1 MIVHF
6 KVYICLRSILCNNA
20 DMHLKSYIFRQLSY
34 LTHSHFTPPPPL
46 TLINSKIRDLVK
58 QKQYLEAL
66 KLYSKNP
73 NFPISTT
80 KFTFPSLLK
89 ACASIS
95 NLYNGK
101 TLHATITYMGLQSDD
116 PYITASLINMYV
128 KCGSLENA
136 VKVFDELSEREVC
149 TRDVTVWNSMIDGH
163 FRFGRI
169 LEGIGQF
176 CRMQRL
182 DVKPDAYSLSIL
194 LGVCNNGILGCKA
207 GKQMHGYILRN
218 MFNGD
223 PFLDTAIVDMYLSC
237 GQFAYAW
244 CVFDKLGDKS
254 SVIVWNVM
262 IGGFCEKGLWECSLE
277 LYSLA
282 KNESVKFLSTSFS
295 TALSACGNSE
305 DVSFG
310 MQVHCDVIKMGF
322 QSNPYVCTSL
332 LTMYAKCKLVEDAE
346 GIFYQ
351 ILDKEIEL
359 WNAMISAYVNNGR
372 AYDALEIYN
381 QMRVNAIP
389 SDAFTILNIFSST
402 SMIGLHD
409 FGRSVHAELIKKPIE
424 SNIVIQSA
432 LLTMY
437 AKCGSNA
444 DANLVFSTMEE
455 RDVVAFGSVISGFCR
470 ISKFEEALGFFRAME
485 ADGVKPDSDV
495 MVSVISACSGL
506 ENVDLGGQIHGFV
519 IKNGFQLDLFV
530 ASSLIDMYSKCGF
543 LDSAEKVFSGMPHK
557 SLVTWNSMISCY
569 CRNGLPEHSIKLFPQ
584 ILQHGFHPD
593 SVSITTVLGAISSV
607 AALIQGKIVHGYLTR
622 LEIRCDIQ
630 MENALID
637 MYIKCGF
644 LKYARYIFQNMFPK
658 DLVTWNS
665 MIAGYGS
672 HGESLKAMRLFDEM
686 KRSGIRPDDV
696 TFLCLLSSCN
706 HSGLIEAGQNLF
718 QSMKTEYGI
727 EPKMEHYV
735 NMVDL
740 LGRAGHLDEAYEFVR
755 SMPVEPDRSIWLS
768 LLCACRAHRNVELGE
783 LAAQNLLKL
792 EPSIG
797 SNYVHLLNLYGEAE
811 LWDKAADLRASMKEK
826 GLKKHP
832 GCSWIEVKNRVDVF
846 LSGDS
851 SSPRTTEI
859 YETLNSLRR
868 NMRKKVD
875 NHVSVD

>member
-1 MIVHF
+1 
-6 KVYICLRSILCNNA
+6 
-20 DMHLKSYIFRQLSY
+20 MHLKSYIFRQVSY
-34 LTHSHFTPPPPL
+34 LTHPHCTPPLPN
-46 TLINSKIRDLVK
+46 LINSKIRNLVQ

-66 KLYSKNP
+66 KFYSQNP

-95 NLYNGK
+95 NLYYGK
-101 TLHATITYMGLQSDD
+101 TLHATITYMGLQPD
-116 PYITASLINMYV
+116 PYITTSLIDMYV
-128 KCGSLENA
+128 KCRSLDNA
-136 VKVFDELSEREVC
+136 VKVFDELSEGEVC
-149 TRDVTVWNSMIDGH
+149 SRDVSVWNSMIDGY
-163 FRFGRI
+163 FRFDRI
-169 LEGIGQF
+169 SEGIGQF

-182 DVKPDAYSLSIL
+182 DLRPDAYSLSIL
-194 LGVCNNGILGCKA
+194 LGVCDNGILGYKE
-207 GKQMHGYILRN
+207 GKQIHGYVLRN
-218 MFNGD
+218 MFDGD
-223 PFLDTAIVDMYLSC
+223 PFLDTAIIDMYLSC
-237 GQFAYAW
+237 GMLTNAW
-244 CVFDKLGDKS
+244 YVFDKLGDRS
-254 SVIVWNVM
+254 GVVVWNVM

-277 LYSLA
+277 LHSFA
-282 KNESVKFLSTSFS
+282 KNEGVKFLSASFS
-295 TALSACGNSE
+295 TVLSACGSSE

-322 QSNPYVCTSL
+322 QSNPYVYTSL

-351 ILDKEIEL
+351 ILDKETEV

-372 AYDALEIYN
+372 AYDALELYN
-381 QMRVNAIP
+381 SMRVNAIL
-389 SDAFTILNIFSST
+389 SDVFTILNIFSSS
-402 SMIGLHD
+402 SMVGLYD
-409 FGRSVHAELIKKPIE
+409 FGRSVHAELIKRPIQN
-424 SNIVIQSA
+424 NIAIQST

-437 AKCGSNA
+437 SKCGSSA

-455 RDVVAFGSVISGFCR
+455 RDVVAFGSMISGFCHN
-470 ISKFEEALGFFRAME
+470 SKFEEALNFFRDME
-485 ADGVKPDSDV
+485 AHGVKPDSDI

-506 ENVDLGGQIHGFV
+506 ENVDLGCEIHGFV
-519 IKNGFQLDLFV
+519 VKSGFQLDLFV

-543 LDSAEKVFSGMPHK
+543 LDSAEKIFSGMPHK

-569 CRNGLPEHSIKLFPQ
+569 CRNGLPEYSIRLFPQ

-593 SVSITTVLGAISSV
+593 SVSITSVLGAISSV
-607 AALIQGKIVHGYLTR
+607 AALIQGKIVHGYVTR
-622 LEIRCDIQ
+622 LKVRCDIQ
-630 MENALID
+630 VENALID

-644 LKYARYIFQNMFPK
+644 LKYAHYIFQNMFRK

-672 HGESLKAMRLFDEM
+672 HGECLKAMTLFDCM
-686 KRSGIRPDDV
+686 KSSEIRPDAV

-706 HSGLIEAGQNLF
+706 HSGLVEAGQHLF
-718 QSMKTEYGI
+718 QSMEVEHGI

-740 LGRAGHLDEAYEFVR
+740 LGRAGRLDEAYKFVR
-755 SMPVEPDRSIWLS
+755 SMPVEPERSVWLS

-783 LAAQNLLKL
+783 LAADNLLKL
-792 EPSIG
+792 EPSTG

-811 LWDKAADLRASMKEK
+811 LWDRAANLRASMKEK
-826 GLKKHP
+826 GLKKQP
-832 GCSWIEVKNRVDVF
+832 GCSWIELKNRVDVF

-868 NMRKKVD
+868 NMRKKGD
-875 NHVSVD
+875 NSVF

>member
-1 MIVHF
+1 
-6 KVYICLRSILCNNA
+6 
-20 DMHLKSYIFRQLSY
+20 
-34 LTHSHFTPPPPL
+34 
-46 TLINSKIRDLVK
+46 
-58 QKQYLEAL
+58 
-66 KLYSKNP
+66 
-73 NFPISTT
+73 
-80 KFTFPSLLK
+80 
-89 ACASIS
+89 
-95 NLYNGK
+95 
-101 TLHATITYMGLQSDD
+101 
-116 PYITASLINMYV
+116 
-128 KCGSLENA
+128 
-136 VKVFDELSEREVC
+136 
-149 TRDVTVWNSMIDGH
+149 
-163 FRFGRI
+163 
-169 LEGIGQF
+169 
-176 CRMQRL
+176 MQRL
-182 DVKPDAYSLSIL
+182 DVKPDEYSLSIL
-194 LGVCNNGILGCKA
+194 LGVCDNGILGCKE

-237 GQFAYAW
+237 GQLAYAW

-254 SVIVWNVM
+254 SVVVWNVM

-295 TALSACGNSE
+295 TALSACGSSE
-305 DVSFG
+305 DASFG

-322 QSNPYVCTSL
+322 QSNPYVYTSL

-351 ILDKEIEL
+351 ILDKEIEV
-359 WNAMISAYVNNGR
+359 WNAMISAYVNNGC

-409 FGRSVHAELIKKPIE
+409 FG
-424 SNIVIQSA
+424 
-432 LLTMY
+432 
-437 AKCGSNA
+437 
-444 DANLVFSTMEE
+444 STMEE
-455 RDVVAFGSVISGFCR
+455 RDVIAFGSVISGFCR
-470 ISKFEEALGFFRAME
+470 NSKFEEALGFFRAME

-506 ENVDLGGQIHGFV
+506 ENVDSGSQIHGFV

-543 LDSAEKVFSGMPHK
+543 LDSAEKVFSGMQHK

-584 ILQHGFHPD
+584 ILQQGFHPD
-593 SVSITTVLGAISSV
+593 SVSITSVLGAISSV

-630 MENALID
+630 VENALID

-672 HGESLKAMRLFDEM
+672 HGECLKAMRLFDEM
-686 KRSGIRPDDV
+686 KSSGIRPDDV

-735 NMVDL
+735 SMVDL

-792 EPSIG
+792 EPSTG

-811 LWDKAADLRASMKEK
+811 LWDKAADLRASMKDK
-826 GLKKHP
+826 GLKKYP

-851 SSPRTTEI
+851 SSPRTTDI

-868 NMRKKVD
+868 NMSKKVD